1 MSTKTEFLSP
11 RQAATLVDTLR
22 GGRYIGRR
30 PNCPG
35 ALMTQDFPAL
45 AVLDVGVLGSINQ
58 DTIEHADGRIEHGLG
73 GVLFTACALAHL
85 GGGALRVWVLARVH
99 DGLAIRLRQRLD
111 SVPGLRLDGLFQI
124 PDPGYR
130 CHITYD
136 GQGGKTEVLS
146 GDVAPLTLAELSPF
160 LPRLQALVV
169 NFITGFELDVDTLA
183 ALGEIVDGPLL
194 MDVHSLTLGRHDDG
208 TRFPR
213 PPADAHRWLVPADVV
228 QMNAE
233 EARILGA
240 PDAGTGALL
249 DWATSLLDCG
259 PSLVVVTRGAAGAI
273 AASREAD
280 GSVLHLDQ
288 AAHPVDPAPGLDPTG
303 CGDVFLGALTA
314 ARIRGADLHTT
325 LERASR
331 AAARNCLLTGIDE
344 LHRLTRQ

>member
-1 MSTKTEFLSP
+1 
-11 RQAATLVDTLR
+11 
-22 GGRYIGRR
+22 
-30 PNCPG
+30 
-35 ALMTQDFPAL
+35 MTQDFPAL

-146 GDVAPLTLAELSPF
+146 GDVAP
-160 LPRLQALVV
+160 
-169 NFITGFELDVDTLA
+169 
-183 ALGEIVDGPLL
+183 
-194 MDVHSLTLGRHDDG
+194 LTLGRHDDG